1 MLYANYTAE
10 YSQFEIITAPLS
22 TKLKLLLITTNVE
35 SFKKIN
41 SDGLAVVASCSLD
54 MEPKL
59 DCQMS
64 IKANKKSSFN
74 FRVPILTKDS

>member
-10 YSQFEIITAPLS
+10 YSQFQIITAPHS
-22 TKLKLLLITTNVE
+22 TNLKLLLITKNVE
-35 SFKKIN
+35 SLIQEIN
-41 SDGLAVVASCSLD
+41 SNGPAVIASCSLD

-64 IKANKKSSFN
+64 INHQG
-74 FRVPILTKDS
+74 